1 MPGGTMTEQAE
12 RRKPKDG
19 MEALELAALRN
30 APLSVGRPETI
41 GREPMAR
48 GRFLVPKDGV
58 LVLENLQVPGRN
70 VDISIGSIIEAFFQS
85 EGDLYTFRSRVLA
98 MDTPVR
104 LNDTLVVKGM
114 QVSAPKTVDKG
125 NRRRI
130 YRQSFAV
137 ADAPVDVELWAVPQ
151 SMLTPQQIAQLNPG
165 EGGGRRPTNRAK
177 ERTRRAGSSSP
188 APIPRT
194 SPRPPWP
201 PRPRTSS
208 ARPSRI

>member
-70 VDISIGSIIEAFFQS
+70 VDISVGSIIEAFF
-85 EGDLYTFRSRVLA
+85 
-98 MDTPVR
+98 PVR
-104 LNDTLVVKGM
+104 G
-114 QVSAPKTVDKG
+114 
-125 NRRRI
+125 
-130 YRQSFAV
+130 
-137 ADAPVDVELWAVPQ
+137 
-151 SMLTPQQIAQLNPG
+151 
-165 EGGGRRPTNRAK
+165 
-177 ERTRRAGSSSP
+177 
-188 APIPRT
+188 
-194 SPRPPWP
+194 
-201 PRPRTSS
+201 
-208 ARPSRI
+208 